1 MKIYILLIL
10 LLLNSL
16 GIKAQSI
23 NKIYLDEGDKTRGF
37 YTAVYPPKS
46 HWSGY
51 LVLLPGFGETAE
63 SVMQETEL
71 PMLAAKSGMLVIIP
85 NLQDGVLSFGVDK
98 ASQETLEKILED
110 ARSKHKLMD
119 QRFFI
124 GGFSMGGSTAIKYAQ
139 EAIDKPKAVFAI
151 DAPLDFE
158 RFYNSSIRDIRL
170 SGADNASEE
179 SLYMIDRIQ
188 KEMGGTPSVAID
200 AYYATSPYSFTD
212 INQTAVKKLGN
223 LPIRLYTEP
232 DVNWWI
238 KQRGEDLTSM
248 NATEASALINE
259 LRRLGN
265 TNAELITTVNKGY
278 RKKSKTRHPHSWSI
292 VDNQELINW
301 LLKIR

>member
-1 MKIYILLIL
+1 
-10 LLLNSL
+10 
-16 GIKAQSI
+16 
-23 NKIYLDEGDKTRGF
+23 
-37 YTAVYPPKS
+37 
-46 HWSGY
+46 
-51 LVLLPGFGETAE
+51 
-63 SVMQETEL
+63 
-71 PMLAAKSGMLVIIP
+71 
-85 NLQDGVLSFGVDK
+85 
-98 ASQETLEKILED
+98 
-110 ARSKHKLMD
+110 
-119 QRFFI
+119 
-124 GGFSMGGSTAIKYAQ
+124 MGGSTAIKYAQ

-158 RFYNSSIRDIRL
+158 RFYNSSIRDVRL

-238 KQRGEDLTSM
+238 KERGEDLTSM
-248 NATEASALINE
+248 NATDASALINE
-259 LRRLGN
+259 LKRLGN